1 MFLIAAV
8 FLSCVYACDIALN
21 DAVTKLNPDCHNAGV
36 CIEISSPLFG
46 SVYQCDCCAPQELD
60 PGNVCGD
67 AWICDPGNYAER
79 YKCIQFEG
87 GFCEAS
93 TRNFF
98 VNFGFGVVLE
108 DTTKDP
114 NIRCNTNPWERS
126 TLGIFGLPSA
136 YIDQEVEF
144 VVRFFGYN
152 ASIERELVCD
162 TCMEA
167 YPCTVG
173 TDVVTR
179 GYTFGFQADFNEW
192 YDPSCSTGG
201 IIGNLDAVPDCEA
214 NFDFG
219 QRAASKWEAA
229 TGDEENDF
237 TTFIAKLNEVLR
249 DDLGWDNSYVIAMSE
264 QLFFREVDYWTTS
277 SPTASLS
284 ESPTQNPTASPT
296 SMPTASPTSM
306 PTASPTSM
314 PTPGPTES
322 PTNTPTVSPTPTP
335 TSECAP
341 YVNLVTD
348 LSFMGIGFNCRG
360 GLNSSWPGG
369 LSCESPYVVC
379 LPKENTPASFGD
391 ADYATHRYSVYECL
405 RECAN
410 DQRCNG
416 IEFVPDTLSS
426 LGDCNLID
434 DIPVVITAKVSS
446 PFTYDDS
453 VNYSNLDEN
462 FTGGPALCFEK
473 QDQCNPHF
481 DANELNDVMLDCYCP
496 NNRKGF
502 YTKKVKRTVNN
513 TRFCGNDAEID
524 TRIKKAQANRM
535 FHLCENWCLF
545 NTDYPRT
552 ESWYYDPWQA
562 CWREQYA
569 AVQHMHRSYCSRVII
584 NPDTIEMQFL
594 ERRVQLASNCSR

>member
-1 MFLIAAV
+1 MFLITAV
-8 FLSCVYACDIALN
+8 FLSCVYACDFTLN
-21 DAVTKLNPDCHNAGV
+21 DPVTKLNPDCHNAGV
-36 CIEISSPLFG
+36 CAEYSTPFG
-46 SVYQCDCCAPQELD
+46 SFYDCDCCAPQELD
-60 PGNVCGD
+60 PGNICGD
-67 AWICDPGNYAER
+67 AWICDPGNLAER
-79 YKCIQFEG
+79 YKCLLFYG
-87 GFCEAS
+87 TSCEIY
-93 TRNFF
+93 RQNFY
-98 VNFGFGVVLE
+98 VSFGFRVVLYDNTRSPDITCSTDPE
-108 DTTKDP
+108 LRETT
-114 NIRCNTNPWERS
+114 
-126 TLGIFGLPSA
+126 GAFGLPSR

-144 VVRFFGYN
+144 VTRFFGYN
-152 ASIERELVCD
+152 ASIERSPVCD
-162 TCMEA
+162 TCSEE

-173 TDVVTR
+173 TDVDNPPTD
-179 GYTFGFQADFNEW
+179 GYTFAFQADFNEW

-201 IIGNLDAVPDCEA
+201 IITDVDAVEDCEA

-219 QRAASKWEAA
+219 QRATRKWEAA
-229 TGDEENDF
+229 TGDDDNDF
-237 TTFIAKLNEVLR
+237 TTFIDKLNEV
-249 DDLGWDNSYVIAMSE
+249 LGWDNSYVIAMSD
-264 QLFFREVDYWTTS
+264 QLIFKEDDDYWTTL
-277 SPTASLS
+277 SPTASPS
-284 ESPTQNPTASPT
+284 SIPTQKPTPRPTSKPTPIPT
-296 SMPTASPTSM
+296 SMPTPLPTSV
-306 PTASPTSM
+306 

-322 PTNTPTVSPTPTP
+322 PTNTPTESPTPTP
-335 TSECAP
+335 TSECEP
-341 YVNLVTD
+341 YVNRVTD

-379 LPKENTPASFGD
+379 LPEENTPASFGD
-391 ADYATHRYSVYECL
+391 VDYATHRYSVYECL

-416 IEFVPDTLSS
+416 IEFVPDTLSP

-434 DIPVVITAKVSS
+434 DIPVVITAEVSS

-453 VNYSNLDEN
+453 VNYSNLDQN
-462 FTGGPALCFEK
+462 FTGGPALCFQK

-545 NTDYPRT
+545 NTDNPRN

-562 CWREQYA
+562 CWREQNA

-594 ERRVQLASNCSR
+594 ERRVQLASNC